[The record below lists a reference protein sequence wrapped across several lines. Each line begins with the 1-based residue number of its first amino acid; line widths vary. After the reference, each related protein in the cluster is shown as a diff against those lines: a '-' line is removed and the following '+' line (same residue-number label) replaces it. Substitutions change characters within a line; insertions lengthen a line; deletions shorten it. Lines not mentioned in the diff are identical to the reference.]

1 MVHLRDDIFLI
12 GYRVGII
19 EMRDLSNIKSSGEKP
34 DEPLTAFD
42 FRETND
48 EALTN
53 IRDFDCKNK
62 DESQIVVIFDT
73 SKIAYLDLKS
83 KTVTTELCTP

>member
-19 EMRDLSNIKSSGEKP
+19 EIRDLSNIKPSGEKP
-34 DEPLTAFD
+34 DEPLAAFN

-48 EALTN
+48 EALAN

-62 DESQIVVIFDT
+62 DESQIVVIFD
-73 SKIAYLDLKS
+73 SSMIAYLDLKS
-83 KTVTTELCTP
+83 KTYTTELCTP

>member
-19 EMRDLSNIKSSGEKP
+19 EMRDISNIKPSGEKP
-34 DEPLTAFD
+34 DEPLIVFN

-62 DESQIVVIFDT
+62 DESQIVVIFDS
-73 SKIAYLDLKS
+73 SKIAYLDLKT